1 MSQHAY
7 LKQYQEH
14 GLTFLDIDHT
24 LGFVKLCTFGAQVLS
39 YVPASDG
46 VERLF
51 VSPHACMNGE
61 KAIRGG
67 IPICWPWFSDAHGQA
82 QGSLPAH
89 GFMRTRVWHLTYE
102 ECTEDKV
109 ELHLQPSSTQGPGF
123 NAAASLTLKIVLSDS
138 LELSLVTHNVGH
150 DAFQFDTALHTYFYV
165 DDIRQV
171 TLEGLTGDYLDKTMQ
186 WAKAETPS
194 PYCVVGEVDR
204 IHLTP
209 APSVEINIASK
220 RRTTVMSRGH
230 DSIVVWNPWLGA
242 ASISDM
248 DAFGFKHMICVET
261 AVTQHKILAP
271 GESHLL
277 VQQIRG

>member
-1 MSQHAY
+1 
-7 LKQYQEH
+7 
-14 GLTFLDIDHT
+14 
-24 LGFVKLCTFGAQVLS
+24 
-39 YVPASDG
+39 
-46 VERLF
+46 
-51 VSPHACMNGE
+51 
-61 KAIRGG
+61 
-67 IPICWPWFSDAHGQA
+67 
-82 QGSLPAH
+82 
-89 GFMRTRVWHLTYE
+89 MRTRVWHLTYE

-150 DAFQFDTALHTYFYV
+150 DAFQFDTAFHTYFY
-165 DDIRQV
+165 DEAIRQV